1 MVTAGEGCHGAGNIL
16 VDFCLV
22 VNLGDHPCLGH
33 CSIPGMSGDREGMM
47 GGGGMKGRE
56 GTKGDEEEGVKGN
69 FAAIQYT
76 NNWLQ
81 LPSCLLI

>member
-33 CSIPGMSGDREGMM
+33 CSIPGMPR
-47 GGGGMKGRE
+47 GRE
-56 GTKGDEEEGVKGN
+56 GTRGREDEGQRGGGGDEG
-69 FAAIQYT
+69 
-76 NNWLQ
+76 
-81 LPSCLLI
+81 

>member
-33 CSIPGMSGDREGMM
+33 CSIPGMPGGREGM
-47 GGGGMKGRE
+47 GGGGMR
-56 GTKGDEEEGVKGN
+56 DREEGWGEG
-69 FAAIQYT
+69 
-76 NNWLQ
+76 
-81 LPSCLLI
+81 